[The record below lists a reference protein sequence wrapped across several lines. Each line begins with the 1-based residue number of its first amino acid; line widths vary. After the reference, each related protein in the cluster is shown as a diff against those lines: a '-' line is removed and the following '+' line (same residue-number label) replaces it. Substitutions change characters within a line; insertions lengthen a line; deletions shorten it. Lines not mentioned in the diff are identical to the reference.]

1 MPADA
6 ATEHGAEVKGT
17 KEKRGDAMFFCICFP
32 VTEAAVAAIMDL
44 RTGKVDNG
52 WILFC
57 MVVETFVCFF
67 QEGPEGMKRL
77 IAGMI
82 LPVVMFVPL
91 FLFHMIG
98 AGDIKLFSAIGGV
111 MGAEKIF
118 RCVIWALICGAGISL
133 AILILNGDAFSRLR
147 YLREYIRE
155 FWQTGKIKPYYK
167 GNVEAPENFH
177 FTIPVFMSV
186 VLYAGGVY

>member
-1 MPADA
+1 
-6 ATEHGAEVKGT
+6 
-17 KEKRGDAMFFCICFP
+17 MFFNICFP
-32 VTEAAVAAIMDL
+32 VTAAAVAAIMDL

-57 MVVETFVCFF
+57 IVVEISVSFLR
-67 QEGPEGMKRL
+67 EGPAGVGKQIMGMLLPAL
-77 IAGMI
+77 IFA
-82 LPVVMFVPL
+82 PL

-98 AGDIKLFSAIGGV
+98 AGDIKLFSVLGGI
-111 MGAEKIF
+111 MGTEKIL
-118 RCVIWALICGAGISL
+118 RCIIYAVGCGAGISI
-133 AILILNGDAFSRLR
+133 AILILNGDVFSRFW

-155 FWQTGKIKPYYK
+155 YFQTGKIRPYYR
-167 GNVEAPENFH
+167 GNVASPENFH

>member
-1 MPADA
+1 
-6 ATEHGAEVKGT
+6 
-17 KEKRGDAMFFCICFP
+17 MFFNICFP
-32 VTEAAVAAIMDL
+32 VTVAAVAVIMDL

-57 MVVETFVCFF
+57 TVMEILVCFLR
-67 QEGPEGMKRL
+67 EGPGGMGKQ
-77 IAGMI
+77 ITGML
-82 LPVVMFVPL
+82 LPVIIFAPL

-98 AGDIKLFSAIGGV
+98 AGDIKLFSVLGGI
-111 MGAEKIF
+111 MGTEKIL
-118 RCVIWALICGAGISL
+118 RCIIYAVTCGAGISL
-133 AILILNGDAFSRLR
+133 AILILNGDAFSRFW

-155 FWQTGKIKPYYK
+155 YFQTREIKPYYK
-167 GNVEAPENFH
+167 RNVASPENFH